1 MITRFNVRVYGI
13 LEREGKVLLVEEEVR
28 GWNLIKFPGGGLEFG
43 EGLTDG
49 LKREFK
55 EEFGIEV
62 EILDHYYT
70 TDFFVPSVFDT
81 FSQILSV
88 YYRVKTKEPFA
99 EIQPMPGEKFKVK
112 WIEKSKLDP
121 EQVTLVI
128 DKKVAQML
136 VGIE

>member
-13 LEREGKVLLVEEEVR
+13 LEREGNVLLVEEEVR

-88 YYRVKTKEPFA
+88 YYRVKAKEPSA

-128 DKKVAQML
+128 DKKVARML